1 MPKKKATSLHW
12 YGSSRSTWRVKAKNI
27 TEARKKII
35 KRDVGKI
42 RKFDKE

>member
-1 MPKKKATSLHW
+1 MPKKKPVYHW
-12 YGSSRSTWRVKAKNI
+12 YGSSKTTWRIKARNI

-35 KRDVGKI
+35 KRDVGRI